1 MGTQVSLCGNRN
13 TQQDWELIKALV
25 AYLFYIC
32 ADTLITLDIY
42 GINEMSVE

>member
-1 MGTQVSLCGNRN
+1 MDIQVSLCSNWK
-13 TQQDWELIKALV
+13 TQQGWELIKALV

-32 ADTLITLDIY
+32 ADALITLDIY